1 MKFSDKPS
9 RWMLQA
15 LLLLGLGC
23 GSMQAAR
30 ADVNCTPSGGPYP
43 HNTTVPL
50 SGSFYAGADM
60 PVGSTLYQANIK
72 IGPGATASIN
82 CDAPFSIAA
91 EFRANGEPSGAP
103 FAIPGRGDWEGF
115 PTNVPGIA
123 VVFYKGPSFTDTN
136 PLLVQGYWA
145 KDSAGTTEIYES
157 QYILALV
164 KTGTIASGAV
174 VNGSSFPSVSLSA
187 PAQAGYTGFPM
198 NNFWVANFT
207 GSIQFMSQTCTTP
220 DVTVDLGQHLPDEF
234 TSVGATTA
242 WQYAPI
248 VMNNC
253 PTFTGLYGSKQS
265 QTADGSVTPSGGNLN
280 ANLFEVTLTP
290 TTELADAGDPAT
302 FLFENATPAAATG
315 MGYQLG
321 YNTDINA
328 STIGSGMVWTKGQA
342 PISISAPSD
351 GRATVKIPLFLRYV
365 RYGSRITPGPMN
377 GKVVA
382 TINYK

>member
-1 MKFSDKPS
+1 MKFSNKPS

-15 LLLLGLGC
+15 LLLLGLVC

-30 ADVNCTPSGGPYP
+30 ADVNCTPPGQYP
-43 HNTTVPL
+43 HSTTVPL
-50 SGSFYAGADM
+50 SGVFYAGNDM
-60 PVGSTLYQANIK
+60 PMWSIIYQSGIGVEPGYST
-72 IGPGATASIN
+72 SIT
-82 CDAPFSIAA
+82 CDAPFNVAG
-91 EFRANGEPSGAP
+91 EFRATGEPSGAP
-103 FAIPGRGDWEGF
+103 IMSANGNPIF
-115 PTNVPGIA
+115 PTNVPGVGVAFHA
-123 VVFYKGPSFTDTN
+123 VDKFFSDTQPT
-136 PLLVQGYWA
+136 PLPGYFVSG
-145 KDSAGTTEIYES
+145 SAGTSGTVNS
-157 QYILALV
+157 NFSLVLV
-164 KTGTIASGAV
+164 KTGPIASGAV
-174 VNGSSFPSVSLSA
+174 VNASSFPSVALNV
-187 PAQAGYTGFPM
+187 PAQAGYSGFPI
-198 NNFWVANFT
+198 NNLWIANFT
-207 GSIQFMSQTCTTP
+207 GSIQFVTQTCTTP
-220 DVTVDLGQHLPDEF
+220 DVNVDLGQHLPDEF

-248 VMNNC
+248 VMSNC
-253 PTFTGLYGSKQS
+253 PTFSGYFNTNRPSAQ
-265 QTADGSVTPSGGNLN
+265 GSVAPSGGTLTS
-280 ANLFEVTLTP
+280 NLFEVTLTP

-302 FLFENATPAAATG
+302 FLFENTTPAAATG

-365 RYGSRITPGPMN
+365 RYGGRITPGPMN